1 MHTLMHRD
9 SPQKAFGSISSHPHG
24 AGAAP
29 AIKCCRTARRLNY
42 DGAST
47 YLRRLRASLQLLAMQ
62 IRNVVQ
68 RSSYDLPDAAVS
80 RPQSP
85 SSSGRDQQGR
95 DAILC
100 SRLKGHQAATTCA
113 LVTSDAGK
121 TWDLRCC
128 RCRRVVRA
136 RQNLGELSLIVRLV
150 VQWLWCCAPRCLSA
164 LRLCP

>member
-1 MHTLMHRD
+1 MHPLMHRG
-9 SPQKAFGSISSHPHG
+9 SPSKAFGSVSSHPHP

-29 AIKCCRTARRLNY
+29 AIKCCRTARRLNC
-42 DGAST
+42 DGASSH
-47 YLRRLRASLQLLAMQ
+47 LQRLRASPQLLAMQ
-62 IRNVVQ
+62 VRNVVQ

-121 TWDLRCC
+121 RRGLGCR

-136 RQNLGELSLIVRLV
+136 RQNLGGFSLLVRLV
-150 VQWLWCCAPRCLSA
+150 VQWLWCCAPRSLSA